1 MIEFNPD
8 GSIKLPQRIEEKQ
21 KENQL
26 RMSVGHCIRVKKDV
40 VSIKPPKK
48 CILHITLSE
57 KIDDNNFI
65 FRVHDFVSQNSEVA
79 TKIEKVNEKE
89 FRIHI
94 DTAFRRC
101 KECANLIAGYRE
113 ALHGNI
119 IEEKGTC
126 YHEERQMNFCQED
139 YFE

>member
-1 MIEFNPD
+1 LVEFNPD
-8 GSIKLPQRIEEKQ
+8 GSIKLPQRIEQ
-21 KENQL
+21 KRKEEEW
-26 RMSVGHCIRVKKDV
+26 RMNAGHCIRVRKDV
-40 VSIKPPKK
+40 VSVKPPKK

-57 KIDDNNFI
+57 KIADNHFI
-65 FRVHDFVSQNSEVA
+65 SGVHDSFRLNSEVA
-79 TKIEKVNEKE
+79 TKLEKVNEKE

-101 KECANLIAGYRE
+101 KECANLIAGYKQV
-113 ALHGNI
+113 LSGNL

-126 YHEERQMNFCQED
+126 YHEERQMSFCQED